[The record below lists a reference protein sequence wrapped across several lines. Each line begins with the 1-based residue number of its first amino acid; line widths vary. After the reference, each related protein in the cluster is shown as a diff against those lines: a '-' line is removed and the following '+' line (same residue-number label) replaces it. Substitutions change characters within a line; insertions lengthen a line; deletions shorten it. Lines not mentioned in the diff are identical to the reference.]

1 MQLVG
6 RVFAHSYFL
15 CRASGSH
22 AQTEEIGRDKVGLR
36 NEGWGGPR
44 LRGLASEM
52 RKDKGGMRVRSRMSV
67 SLQHAS
73 RNTMHLFSR
82 SIASF

>member
-73 RNTMHLFSR
+73 R
-82 SIASF
+82 

>member
-1 MQLVG
+1 MDATGGEGV
-6 RVFAHSYFL
+6 AHSYFL

-36 NEGWGGPR
+36 NEEWGGPR

-73 RNTMHLFSR
+73 W
-82 SIASF
+82 